1 MAVDSLGKR
10 PRGRP
15 TLFSP
20 GLVPRG
26 FRSEM
31 VGGRRRTGCMD
42 SVQEGSMELS
52 RGKARWGARGQVS
65 MLASG

>member
-1 MAVDSLGKR
+1 
-10 PRGRP
+10 
-15 TLFSP
+15 
-20 GLVPRG
+20 
-26 FRSEM
+26 
-31 VGGRRRTGCMD
+31 MD